1 MNQTPKPAPKIPAT
15 KVPPP
20 RAAQDEE
27 EKQESRIDESVDES
41 FPASDP
47 PAITSPSSTAA
58 VKKVEEEGR
67 EGPEPD
73 TRKDESPRKQ

>member
-1 MNQTPKPAPKIPAT
+1 MNHTPKPAPKIPAT

-47 PAITSPSSTAA
+47 PAIASPSSTAA